1 MAGAA
6 QSSKH
11 VQMPWSMTSRVAQ
24 QTAAAASMTPSMY
37 ERAKCH
43 CYGKPLLCNRS
54 VSARPDMRHELVL
67 NLSLLGENALIKS
80 QLPSYAGLLYAG
92 AARSDRTRR
101 RRARARPGSARRRCC

>member
-1 MAGAA
+1 MAAA

-24 QTAAAASMTPSMY
+24 QAAAASMTPSMY

-54 VSARPDMRHELVL
+54 VSAQSNRIFHHHQ
-67 NLSLLGENALIKS
+67 S
-80 QLPSYAGLLYAG
+80 
-92 AARSDRTRR
+92 
-101 RRARARPGSARRRCC
+101 